1 MSDKF
6 LVRSAFDQAANTYD
20 ASAALQREVVERMV
34 EKLEVVKLSPHRM
47 LDVGCGTGYAGAFL
61 SKRFPGAELVEL
73 DLAPGMLKAARARQ
87 PDGWRRWLAELQG
100 AHFPVQVC
108 GDVEALP
115 LASESVDLIWS
126 SLALQWCDPLDQAF
140 SECLRVLKP
149 GGLFLFSTMGPDTL
163 KELRQAFAGIDGH
176 AHVNRFIDMHD
187 VGDTLARVGFS
198 SPVMEMEMLTMT
210 YGTVRDV
217 LRDLKGI
224 GAHSLRDG
232 RRSGLMGKS
241 AWRTMEANYERFRA
255 NGVLPS
261 SYEVLYGH
269 AWKAKQQGQR
279 SEGGKQIIDFP
290 SRTSKP

>member
-1 MSDKF
+1 MSDKR
-6 LVRSAFDQAANTYD
+6 LVRSAFDQAADTYD

-34 EKLEVVKLSPHRM
+34 ERLEVVKLEPLRM
-47 LDVGCGTGYAGAFL
+47 LDIGCGTGYAGPFL
-61 SKRFPGAELVEL
+61 AKRFPRAASIEL
-73 DLAPGMLKAARARQ
+73 DLAPGMLRAARARQ
-87 PDGWRRWLAELQG
+87 PAGWKRWLSALQG
-100 AHFPVQVC
+100 KRFPVQVC

-115 LASESVDLIWS
+115 LASESVDLVWS
-126 SLALQWCDPLDQAF
+126 SLALQWCDTLDQAF

-149 GGLFLFSTMGPDTL
+149 GGLFLFSTLGPDTL
-163 KELRQAFAGIDGH
+163 KELRQAFADIDGH

-232 RRSGLMGKS
+232 RRSGLMGKA
-241 AWRTMEANYERFRA
+241 AWRAMEANYERFRID
-255 NGVLPS
+255 GLLPS

-269 AWKAKQQGQR
+269 AWKPQGKRAASGVQNIEFYPHAAKH
-279 SEGGKQIIDFP
+279 
-290 SRTSKP
+290 